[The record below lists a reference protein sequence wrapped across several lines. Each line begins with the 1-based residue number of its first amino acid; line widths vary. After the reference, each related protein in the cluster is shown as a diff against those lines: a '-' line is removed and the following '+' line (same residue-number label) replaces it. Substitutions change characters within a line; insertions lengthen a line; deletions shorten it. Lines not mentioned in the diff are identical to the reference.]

1 MKRFDQIPEE
11 LRELFKK
18 KSEKIEFSVG
28 QVFCD
33 FDSIPK
39 GILHIMK
46 GELRLIYK
54 DKSNELST
62 IKIYKTG
69 DIVGLEQILCGIK
82 GTSLRASSK
91 IEANYLLKDYFLSF
105 LAQYETKFNFFDNF
119 TKYEFLNILIK
130 LENKL
135 KIKNIDFIEN
145 LKNFNENP
153 ENKIKLFKPGKHI
166 LKSNLKKFLITSNN
180 IKNHIEGDV
189 VSNGDKFEVIGNLPA
204 RMIETSKLSILSNK
218 KQISYGEDI
227 GEKVGFS
234 NKNNLND
241 KREALS
247 DMFGSINYQDGFP
260 HFSGV
265 GVSRST
271 IACLRM
277 LSRFF
282 DLPFRKDILKRIID
296 DQNNFSDNEQINI
309 SKLAA
314 LINFLGLRTTPL
326 KPDSKSLIKR
336 IPLPSVF
343 IYENKPIILWEFKN
357 NQFYV
362 GDPSVKPYWIEV
374 DKLEN
379 IIVKNDLKFL
389 YLEKTPSS
397 PKNRFGF
404 SWFLPSIKR
413 HKVTLL
419 QVVIASFFVQ
429 LLALFNPL
437 LIQQIIDAVINQGNI
452 SSLNVLGT
460 LLIAMALAQALLS
473 SLRTYLFSD
482 TSNRID
488 LSLGGK
494 IINHLLRLPSAYFSK
509 RTVGETS
516 SRISELEKIREF
528 LTGTALTLI
537 LDVVFSIIYIAVM
550 MIYSIQLTFIAL
562 AVIPFFVLLTL
573 SISPIIRR
581 QIREKNIANANL
593 QSHMVETISSLD
605 TIKGQGI
612 EVPSEWKWGQ
622 LYGKQMKAG
631 FRNTLTKSISGSAS
645 NFLSQLSGLLVI
657 WAGAILVLQ
666 GRLTIGQLIAFRILS
681 GYVTG
686 PILRLT
692 TMSQNFQETALSLER
707 ISDIIDNPQ
716 EIEIIGKDLPPMPPI
731 NGKIEFENVNFKFS
745 DTSKLILKNINF
757 QIPSGSFIGVVGESG
772 SGKSTLLKLI
782 NQILIP
788 TNGIIRIDDF
798 DISKVNLYSYRS
810 QIGVVPQDSIL
821 FKGTVQQNIALAK
834 PEANF
839 DEISKAAKLADAHDF
854 IQKLS
859 SGYSTEVGERGANL
873 SGGQRQRIAMA
884 RMFLQSPKL
893 LLLDEATS
901 SLDVKSEKKILQN
914 LLNISDKKTVIFISH
929 RLNNFIEAD
938 QIFYLYNGTIVEN
951 GSHNEL
957 MSLAGR
963 YKALFHER
971 EN

>member
-1 MKRFDQIPEE
+1 MKRFEQIPEE
-11 LRELFKK
+11 LKKLFHEKA
-18 KSEKIEFSVG
+18 EKIEFSIG
-28 QVFCD
+28 QTFCD

-39 GILHIMK
+39 GLLHIKK
-46 GELRLIYK
+46 GELRLIYQDQSK
-54 DKSNELST
+54 ELST

-69 DIVGLEQILCGIK
+69 DIVGLEQILCGLK

-91 IEANYLLKDYFLSF
+91 LEANYLLKDYFLDF
-105 LAQYETKFNFFDNF
+105 LVNNEAIFSLFDNLSKF
-119 TKYEFLNILIK
+119 EFLTILIN

-135 KIKNIDFIEN
+135 KIKNTDLIEN
-145 LKNFNENP
+145 LKNFNENQDI
-153 ENKIKLFKPGKHI
+153 KIKLFKPGKHI
-166 LKSNLKKFLITSNN
+166 LKTKLRKFLITSNN
-180 IKNHIEGDV
+180 IKPYMEGDV
-189 VSNGDKFEVIGNLPA
+189 LKSGDKFEVIGNLPA
-204 RMIETSKLSILSNK
+204 RMIETSKLSIMSNN
-218 KQISYGEDI
+218 KQISFGSHIKETVDD
-227 GEKVGFS
+227 KNRS
-234 NKNNLND
+234 NFNE
-241 KREALS
+241 KREALA
-247 DMFGSINYQDGFP
+247 DMFGSVNYQDSFP
-260 HFSGV
+260 HFNGLGV
-265 GVSRST
+265 NKST
-271 IACLRM
+271 LACLRM

-282 DLPFRKDILKRIID
+282 DLPFKKDILKRIID
-296 DQNNFSDNEQINI
+296 DQNKFSEDEKINI

-326 KPDSKSLIKR
+326 RPDSKSLIKR

-343 IYENKPIILWEFKN
+343 IFENKPLILWEYKN
-357 NQFYV
+357 NQFYI
-362 GDPSVKPYWIEV
+362 GDPTLKPYWIKV
-374 DKLEN
+374 DQLEN
-379 IIVKNDLKFL
+379 IINKNDLKFL

-404 SWFLPSIKR
+404 SWFFPAIKQ

-419 QVVIASFFVQ
+419 QVVVASFFVQ

-528 LTGTALTLI
+528 LTGTALTLV

-550 MIYSIQLTFIAL
+550 MIYSIQLTFISL

-593 QSHMVETISSLD
+593 QSHMVETISSVD

-612 EVPSEWKWGQ
+612 EIPSEWKWGQ
-622 LYGKQMKAG
+622 LYGKQMKSG
-631 FRNTLTKSISGSAS
+631 FKNTLTKSISGSAS

-657 WAGAILVLQ
+657 WAGAVLVLQ
-666 GRLTIGQLIAFRILS
+666 GKLTIGQLIAFRILS

-731 NGKIEFENVNFKFS
+731 NGKVTFENVNFKFS

-757 QIPSGSFIGVVGESG
+757 NIPSGSFIGVVGESG
-772 SGKSTLLKLI
+772 SGKSTLIKLI

-788 TNGIIRIDDF
+788 TNGNIRIDDF

-834 PEANF
+834 PEAGF
-839 DEISKAAKLADAHDF
+839 EEISKAAKLADAHDF
-854 IQKLS
+854 IQKLT

-901 SLDVKSEKKILQN
+901 SLDIKSEKKIIQN

-957 MSLAGR
+957 ISLAGR
-963 YKALFHER
+963 YKALYDEK
-971 EN
+971 EK